1 MRAVKDTPI
10 TNERVM
16 REALLKFL
24 PTNRAE
30 MEMRGWD
37 ELDVL
42 LVSGD
47 AYVDHPT
54 FGIPCLGRWLEKL
67 GLRVGI
73 ISQPKWKDH
82 SDFLKMG
89 RPRLF
94 VGVSSGTVDSMIN
107 NYTANKK
114 KRTDDMYSEGG
125 VG

>member
-1 MRAVKDTPI
+1 MQKTSAKPATSIQINNQLVY
-10 TNERVM
+10 
-16 REALLKFL
+16 REACKRFL
-24 PTNRAE
+24 PTTFEE
-30 MEMRGWD
+30 MEWKGWD

-42 LVSGD
+42 LINGD

-73 ISQPKWKDH
+73 VSQPRWTTTE
-82 SDFLKMG
+82 DFLRMG

-107 NYTANKK
+107 NYTANK
-114 KRTDDMYSEGG
+114 
-125 VG
+125 